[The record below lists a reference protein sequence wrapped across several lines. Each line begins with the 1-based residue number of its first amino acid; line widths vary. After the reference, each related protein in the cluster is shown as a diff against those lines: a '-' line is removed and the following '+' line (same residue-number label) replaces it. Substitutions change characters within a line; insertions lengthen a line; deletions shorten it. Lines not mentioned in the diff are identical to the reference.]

1 MNVLPRPQHFQPQ
14 LGEFYVT
21 EGTPLRVRGALATSV
36 LPHLVAQLERQI
48 GLRLPLAQGEGDG
61 ITLEVASGPGPEAY
75 ELEVTEA
82 RVVVRS
88 SHRQGLFYGCQTLCH
103 ALTVGQRR
111 IPAGLV
117 RDEPRFRWRGAHLD
131 VGRHFFPVEFVKR
144 FLDLMALHK
153 LNVFHW
159 HLTEDQGW
167 RIAVD
172 AFPRLTEVA
181 AWRSQEGRRYGGFYT
196 KREVREVVA
205 YAAERCIE
213 VVPEI
218 EMPGHAVAALAAH
231 PELSCTGGPFEVE
244 TQWGIFDD
252 VYCAGNE
259 ATFEFLER
267 VLDEVIELF
276 PSRFVH
282 IGGDECPKTRWK
294 ACARCQA
301 RKERE
306 GLGDE
311 HELQSW
317 FVRRIGRHLARRG
330 KTLIGWD
337 EILEG
342 GLAPGAVVMSW
353 RGTEGGIAAARQ
365 GHDVVMSP
373 IQACYFDYRQ
383 TERPGEPG
391 ATYAEPLAL
400 PTVYA
405 YEPIPSELR
414 EAEARRILGVQG
426 NLWTEWMPTP
436 ERVEYM
442 AFPRLCALSEVAWSS
457 PARDFQDFE
466 RRLAQHRRVLDRW
479 EVAYCGSERLP
490 TIETP
495 RPSSA
500 RDSTHGLVLG

>member
-1 MNVLPRPQHFQPQ
+1 MRDELAASV
-14 LGEFYVT
+14 V
-21 EGTPLRVRGALATSV
+21 PLLS
-36 LPHLVAQLERQI
+36 AQLERQV
-48 GLRLPLAQGEGDG
+48 GLLLPLVQGDGDG
-61 ITLEVASGPGPEAY
+61 IVLELAPGTGGLEAY
-75 ELEVTEA
+75 ELEVTPR

-88 SHRQGLFYGCQTLCH
+88 SGRQGLFYGCQTLCH
-103 ALTVGQRR
+103 ALTVGQRSV
-111 IPAGLV
+111 PAGVV
-117 RDEPRFRWRGAHLD
+117 RDEPRFAWRGAHLD
-131 VGRHFFPVEFVKR
+131 VGRHFFSMAFIKR

-181 AWRSQEGRRYGGFYT
+181 AWRTREGESYGGFYT
-196 KREVREVVA
+196 KAEIREVIA

-218 EMPGHAVAALAAH
+218 EMPGHAVAALAAY
-231 PELSCTGGPFEVE
+231 PELSCTGGPFDVE
-244 TQWGIFDD
+244 TRWGIFED

-259 ATFEFLER
+259 ATFDFLER
-267 VLDEVIELF
+267 VLDEVVELF

-282 IGGDECPKTRWK
+282 IGGDECPKIRWRS
-294 ACARCQA
+294 CARCQA
-301 RKERE
+301 RRERE
-306 GLGDE
+306 GLRDE

-317 FVRRIGRHLARRG
+317 FVRRIGRHLAGRG
-330 KTLIGWD
+330 RTLIGWD

-365 GHDVVMSP
+365 GHPVIMSP
-373 IQACYFDYRQ
+373 MQACYLDFRQ
-383 TERPGEPG
+383 TARPEEPG
-391 ATYAEPLAL
+391 ATYADPLPL

-405 YEPIPSELR
+405 YEPIPSELSD
-414 EAEARRILGVQG
+414 AEAPRVLGVQG

-436 ERVEYM
+436 EHVEYM

-457 PARDFQDFE
+457 RARDFEDFE
-466 RRLAQHRRVLDRW
+466 RRLAKHRGVLDRW
-479 EVAYCGSERLP
+479 GVAYCGDERRAP
-490 TIETP
+490 GSGAHDDARFP
-495 RPSSA
+495 CAASA
-500 RDSTHGLVLG
+500 